1 MPVRRAHLDRLG
13 RLATIAQGSARAA
26 SGRLS
31 GLKQIIHVSD
41 LLLVEPLSGGPDL
54 HPRFPKPRKPTLKA
68 PLPQGGAFAFT
79 VVRMRHVGGRGPV
92 PELTS
97 MADIKLNARLSLRT
111 AQTSL
116 AWPQSRRLAAPSMAC
131 VLCDQGSLRAL
142 EAAPPPQDK
151 GHAGVTPH
159 GLMPGLSSSS
169 QDSVAAK
176 TTAKQSNRS
185 HSQRSPPG

>member
-68 PLPQGGAFAFT
+68 PLPPRRGFRVYRGPNEAC
-79 VVRMRHVGGRGPV
+79 RRPGPV

-142 EAAPPPQDK
+142 EAAPPPTRQRPRGRYAAWPD
-151 GHAGVTPH
+151 AGTVQLLARFRRREDNCEAVKPF
-159 GLMPGLSSSS
+159 P
-169 QDSVAAK
+169 
-176 TTAKQSNRS
+176 
-185 HSQRSPPG
+185 

>member
-142 EAAPPPQDK
+142 EAAPPPTRQRPRGRYAAWPD
-151 GHAGVTPH
+151 AGTVP
-159 GLMPGLSSSS
+159 LL
-169 QDSVAAK
+169 ARFRR
-176 TTAKQSNRS
+176 RS
-185 HSQRSPPG
+185 INCEAVRMFP